1 MVKILRETKKK
12 KKKKKI
18 KENIERQ
25 FFALGLRQNESKQ
38 HPSSAP
44 CLSCLQIIK
53 GVVSVFSKRVHPEAT
68 FYDL

>member
-25 FFALGLRQNESKQ
+25 FFAHLQLL
-38 HPSSAP
+38 A
-44 CLSCLQIIK
+44 CLVYRFFK
-53 GVVSVFSKRVHPEAT
+53 GVGSVFSKRVHTEAT